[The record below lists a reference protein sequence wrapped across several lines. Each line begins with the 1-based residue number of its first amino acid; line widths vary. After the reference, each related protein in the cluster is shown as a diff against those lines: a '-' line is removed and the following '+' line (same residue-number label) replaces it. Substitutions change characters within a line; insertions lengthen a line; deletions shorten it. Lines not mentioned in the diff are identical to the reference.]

1 MMDSYRGFMSFSR
14 SYKYVYVSAQY
25 ISILFKYTL
34 QKQNKKKLRVGFPY
48 FSEFDQ
54 IFEIFHVFSSV
65 TQSSTVYVQNSFD
78 FVQIRVSNQLEMRKD

>member
-1 MMDSYRGFMSFSR
+1 MSFFSR

-25 ISILFKYTL
+25 MSILFKYTL
-34 QKQNKKKLRVGFPY
+34 QKQKQKKLTEGFPY

-65 TQSSTVYVQNSFD
+65 TQSSTVYVQKL
-78 FVQIRVSNQLEMRKD
+78 I